1 MRPYHVLVFFH
12 VLGAIGIFVALG
24 IESVSL
30 RRLRTASALVDAR
43 AWADVHALPGRLGAI
58 SMACAIAAG
67 IGLMRYGWGR
77 QPWILTA
84 IVGLLAMISIGAVV
98 SLRGARRLRRA
109 LADETGPGLSES
121 FRSLRAALPMTP
133 SLWLR
138 IALGIGIL
146 GLMTLK
152 PGATEAWRILIAAAL
167 SGVAAVIPFA
177 ICRSR
182 PKPKRIA
189 AGALF
194 GRRELTA
201 ISGQTVA
208 IPDADRLV
216 HVQFRRFAGCP
227 VCNLHLQSFV
237 RRHRELEAAGI
248 REVVVFHSTT
258 EDLRAHA
265 NHFPFAVI
273 ADPGKHLYVE
283 LEVESA
289 PRALLDPRAWGAIAR
304 GVVRSAFAIVRRREL
319 PPALRPHGGRF
330 GLPADFLV
338 GRDGKVIASKYGDHA
353 DDQWSVDDL
362 LRLARES
369 FEPSSLA

>member
-1 MRPYHVLVFFH
+1 MRPYQLLVFFH

-43 AWADVHALPGRLGAI
+43 AWADALPGRLGAI
-58 SMACAIAAG
+58 SMTCAIAAG
-67 IGLMRYGWGR
+67 IGLMRQGWGR

-84 IVGLLAMISIGAVV
+84 IVGLVAMIAIGAVV

-109 LADETGPGLSES
+109 LADETGPGLSEG
-121 FRSLRAALPMTP
+121 FRSLRAAIPMTP

-152 PGATEAWRILIAAAL
+152 PSATEAWRILIAAAH
-167 SGVAAVIPFA
+167 SGVAAVVPFA

-182 PKPKRIA
+182 QKTKRIA
-189 AGALF
+189 AGAPL

-201 ISGQTVA
+201 ISGQAVA
-208 IPDADRLV
+208 IPDADQHV
-216 HVQFRRFAGCP
+216 HIQFRRFAGCP
-227 VCNLHLQSFV
+227 VCNLHLQAFV
-237 RRHRELEAAGI
+237 RRERELEAAGI

-258 EDLRAHA
+258 EDLRTHA
-265 NHFPFAVI
+265 SHLPFAVI

-283 LEVESA
+283 LGVESA
-289 PRALLDPRAWGAIAR
+289 PRALLDPRAWGAIVR
-304 GVVRSAFAIVRRREL
+304 GVARSAFAIIRKRER

-338 GRDGKVIASKYGDHA
+338 GRDGKVIAAKYGDHA

-362 LRLARES
+362 LRIALES
-369 FEPSSLA
+369 CEPSRLA